1 MYIYQLL
8 FTIEN
13 QDPIFIRIFS
23 GYTPGVSV
31 SVSVLPQR
39 PRCLQGPIECSR
51 RGAEGRP
58 LPLNM
63 RNHEKWDD
71 ENASGLPW
79 FTIYII
85 YIYMDF
91 FLPGFVRPGIPFYG
105 FLWYMIIK
113 TGGWGS
119 NLLWIYQYHNKLMHT
134 VTFGVVAATWDEA
147 EHLSTRP
154 TKWML

>member
-1 MYIYQLL
+1 
-8 FTIEN
+8 
-13 QDPIFIRIFS
+13 
-23 GYTPGVSV
+23 
-31 SVSVLPQR
+31 
-39 PRCLQGPIECSR
+39 
-51 RGAEGRP
+51 
-58 LPLNM
+58 
-63 RNHEKWDD
+63 
-71 ENASGLPW
+71 
-79 FTIYII
+79 
-85 YIYMDF
+85 MDF

-134 VTFGVVAATWDEA
+134 VTLGVVAATWDEA